1 MFRKF
6 FGFLLVFLFSFSVFT
21 SSNAAPVKLND
32 ISGHWA
38 KAKIERAVSLGFI
51 NGYPDGT
58 FKPDKSVTRAEF
70 VAILLSSAKITG
82 EIPKNYSFP
91 DVSSKHWAS
100 KPIYKAVELGWISG
114 FPDGTFKPEQMVTP
128 EQSSVIAC
136 KRLDWDARGVA
147 YQLALKNFPGASSI
161 NYWAKPFIGMLQQEG
176 MLVGDATHLLLSGKI
191 LSRAEVVVL
200 ILNMLDYKA
209 PAMES
214 MTLSTTTS
222 TFDSGLLGELVPVFE
237 KANHVKVK
245 IVSVGTGQSI
255 AIAQKGDA
263 DCVLVHARALED
275 QFMKDGF
282 GSFRLD
288 VMYNDF
294 IIIGPSSDPAGIKS
308 AKTAIE
314 AFQKIASTERLF
326 VSRGDKSGTH
336 VKELDIWKAAGVDPK
351 GTWYISAGQGMGAV
365 LLMADE
371 KQAYT
376 LTDRATY
383 LKYNKD
389 KKIQLVILNEGSKN
403 LLNPYGVIPV
413 STVKFPGLNSK
424 MADRFAYFITG
435 IPGQIMIR
443 EFGKKDFGT
452 SLFFPDSD
460 EYKEYERQ

>member
-1 MFRKF
+1 MLRRLCV
-6 FGFLLVFLFSFSVFT
+6 FLLAVLFSCSAFST
-21 SSNAAPVKLND
+21 SNAAPIKLSD
-32 ISGHWA
+32 INNHWA
-38 KAKIERAVSLGFI
+38 KAKIERAVSLGFVS
-51 NGYPDGT
+51 GYPDGT

-70 VAILLSSAKITG
+70 VAILLTSAKITA
-82 EIPKNYSFP
+82 ENPTKYSFP

-100 KPIYKAVELGWISG
+100 KPIYHAVKLGWISG

-128 EQSSVIAC
+128 EQSSVISC
-136 KRLDWDARGVA
+136 KRLDWDARGCA
-147 YQLALKNFPGASSI
+147 YQLALKTFPGASSI
-161 NYWAKPFIGMLQQEG
+161 NYWAKPFMGMLSQEG
-176 MLVGDATHLLLSGKI
+176 LLMGDTTHLLLSGKI
-191 LSRAEVVVL
+191 LTRAEVVVL

-209 PAMES
+209 PAMEA

-245 IVSVGTGQSI
+245 IISVGTGQSI

-275 QFMKDGF
+275 KFMADGF
-282 GSFRLD
+282 GTFRLD

-308 AKTAIE
+308 AKTAVE
-314 AFQKIASTERLF
+314 AFQKIATSQKTF
-326 VSRGDKSGTH
+326 ISRGDKSGTH
-336 VKELDIWKAAGVDPK
+336 VKEQDIWKEAGIDPK
-351 GTWYISAGQGMGAV
+351 GDWYVSAGQGMGAV

-371 KQAYT
+371 KQGYT

-383 LKYNKD
+383 LKYYKD
-389 KKIQLVILNEGSKN
+389 KKIQLVLLNEGSKN
-403 LLNPYGVIPV
+403 LLNPYGIIPV
-413 STVKFPGLNSK
+413 SPVKFPGLNSK

-443 EFGKKDFGT
+443 EFGKKDFGA
-452 SLFFPDSD
+452 SLFFPDSA
-460 EYKEYERQ
+460 EYKAYERE

>member
-1 MFRKF
+1 MFKKR
-6 FGFLLVFLFSFSVFT
+6 FGSFLCFLIVFSLFA
-21 SSNAAPVKLND
+21 SSSAAPIKLRD
-32 ISGHWA
+32 INNHWA
-38 KAKIERAVSLGFI
+38 KANIERAVSLGFI
-51 NGYPDGT
+51 SGYPDGT
-58 FKPDKSVTRAEF
+58 FRPDKSVSRAEF
-70 VAILLSSAKITG
+70 VAILLASAKITA
-82 EIPKNYSFP
+82 ENPKNYSFP

-100 KPIYKAVELGWISG
+100 KSIYKAVELGWISG

-128 EQSSVIAC
+128 EQSSVITC
-136 KRLDWDARGVA
+136 KRLGWDARGVA

-161 NYWAKPFIGMLQQEG
+161 NYWAKPFMGMLLQEG
-176 MLVGDATHLLLSGKI
+176 VLKGDSTHILLSGKI
-191 LSRAEVVVL
+191 LTRAEVVVL
-200 ILNMLDYKA
+200 ILNLLYYKA
-209 PAMES
+209 PAIES

-245 IVSVGTGQSI
+245 VVSVGTGQSI

-282 GSFRLD
+282 GTFRFD

-314 AFQKIASTERLF
+314 AFQKIASAQSTF
-326 VSRGDKSGTH
+326 ISRGDKSGTH
-336 VKELDIWKAAGVDPK
+336 VKEQDVWKAAGIDPK
-351 GTWYISAGQGMGAV
+351 GTWYVSAGQGMGAV

-389 KKIQLVILNEGSKN
+389 KKIGLVILNEGSKN

-424 MADRFAYFITG
+424 MAIRFAYFITG

-452 SLFFPDSD
+452 SLFFPDSL
-460 EYKEYERQ
+460 EYREYERL